1 MSEIETT
8 PETSVDSASVESVD
22 TSVESVDSV
31 DSTPDLSAETSSDV
45 SDVSDEV
52 GSLSE
57 ELAESVFDHE
67 NWDGNIDGLPDTLRE
82 PVRFLHRQLEGGYT
96 KKFQT
101 LAQERRRFDANRQ
114 QWDDK
119 YGTWKD
125 EKEAADDELTLLRNL
140 LDGMEDPRLSEFQE
154 TNSGLRQ
161 NLSDMQSEFENYKA
175 IVEKDIQEQAQVY
188 AKQYREKYSD
198 IFKSEEKRGELSKL
212 LDTGFD
218 PESAAKL
225 VGQGSEVLSLA
236 RKLVQQGTPSGVA
249 VEHALIKAGNPT
261 KRTPR
266 PGARLTSGAES
277 RNNPESIKQSV
288 NSARDPSEARTLAAR
303 AAINWQ
309 KKKRV

>member
-1 MSEIETT
+1 
-8 PETSVDSASVESVD
+8 
-22 TSVESVDSV
+22 
-31 DSTPDLSAETSSDV
+31 
-45 SDVSDEV
+45 
-52 GSLSE
+52 
-57 ELAESVFDHE
+57 
-67 NWDGNIDGLPDTLRE
+67 
-82 PVRFLHRQLEGGYT
+82 
-96 KKFQT
+96 
-101 LAQERRRFDANRQ
+101 
-114 QWDDK
+114 
-119 YGTWKD
+119 
-125 EKEAADDELTLLRNL
+125 
-140 LDGMEDPRLSEFQE
+140 
-154 TNSGLRQ
+154 
-161 NLSDMQSEFENYKA
+161 MQSEFENYKA

-303 AAINWQ
+303 AAINCQ

>member
-1 MSEIETT
+1 MSEIETS
-8 PETSVDSASVESVD
+8 PETSVDSASVESAD

-45 SDVSDEV
+45 SGISDEV
-52 GSLSE
+52 GSLPE

-101 LAQERRRFDANRQ
+101 LAEERRRFDANRQ

-125 EKEAADDELTLLRNL
+125 EKEAMDDELSLLRNL

-198 IFKSEEKRGELSKL
+198 IFKSEEKRVELSKL

-236 RKLVQQGTPSGVA
+236 SKLVQQGTPVGIA

-288 NSARDPSEARTLAAR
+288 NNARDPSEARTLAAR